1 MARLNRSNIVP
12 GLKRALAS
20 TKCLD
25 SVACSDNQRI
35 ADYSLFFNEQT
46 KLTKPAPIWRYV
58 EKKSKTPTSGQVWMD
73 GGFPNS
79 IQFPLLKATLTLS
92 DGNEIEITPVE
103 MKRGLQYTSSKGM
116 SKIRRWVDELY
127 RRVHK
132 PPTMDDGGLPSSL
145 ALLLTPGGRF
155 GVVQAISMLV
165 EDGGCFLAE
174 EVIYQTISPTFL
186 PRKVRGVPIRSDNE
200 GMDPV
205 HLKQVLSEW
214 DEGSQGRRPH
224 LMYTVPSLSNPTGK
238 TLSEQRKK
246 DLYNVAREFN
256 ILILEDDPYYFL
268 QSYLVPS
275 FLSMDTDGRVI
286 RVDSFSKTLS
296 PGCRIGIVFGPK
308 QIVEK
313 MTVIQHPMTGGPN
326 ALSQVI
332 ISKVVDTWGHDKFL
346 KHMEKVAS
354 FYKQRNDTLISYMEK
369 YLTGLCEWT
378 PAGAGMFQWVTLLG
392 VDKSEPVVDRLMER
406 GVFVMDGSIFSLDL
420 ASRPNIRLCY
430 SRVSDK
436 QLEKAISTLADVLKE
451 LRDIK

>member
-1 MARLNRSNIVP
+1 MAEGR
-12 GLKRALAS
+12 
-20 TKCLD
+20 
-25 SVACSDNQRI
+25 SVARSDNQRI
-35 ADYSLFFNEQT
+35 TDYSLFFDEQT

-58 EKKSKTPTSGQVWMD
+58 EQKTKTPTSEQVWMD
-73 GGFPNS
+73 GGLPNS
-79 IQFPLLKATLTLS
+79 IQFPLRKATLTLS
-92 DGNEIEITPVE
+92 DGEEVEITPTE
-103 MKRGLQYTSSKGM
+103 MNLCLQYTSTKGM
-116 SKIRRWVDELY
+116 PKIRGWVEELY
-127 RRVHK
+127 RRVHN

-155 GVVQAISMLV
+155 GVVQALKMFV

-174 EVIYQTISPTFL
+174 EVIYQTISPTYL
-186 PRKVRGVPIRSDNE
+186 PRKVRGVTIRSDNV

-224 LMYTVPSLSNPTGK
+224 LMYIVPSLSNPTGK

-268 QSYLVPS
+268 QSSLVPS

-308 QIVEK
+308 QIVDK
-313 MTVIQHPMTGGPN
+313 MAIMQHPMTGGPSG
-326 ALSQVI
+326 LSQVI

-378 PAGAGMFQWVTLLG
+378 PTGGGMFQWVTLLG

-406 GVFVMDGSIFSLDL
+406 GVFAMDGFIFSVDL
-420 ASRPNIRLCY
+420 ASRPNIRLGF
-430 SRVSDK
+430 SQVSDDEM
-436 QLEKAISTLADVLKE
+436 EKAISTLAGVLKE
-451 LRDIK
+451 MRDIK